1 MSFRIAEGGPA
12 NAPFERALAGAPH
25 VAKRSLREAEDLPY
39 WAAQARPP
47 SMTQLPRAFA
57 LALGQLSDPAILRVL
72 AKSLLAT
79 LAIFALLGVAAWQGL
94 SAGLASYAARYE
106 GLGALLALAMTGI
119 GAWLLFR
126 VVALAVLQFFADD
139 VVRAVERRHYPD
151 AASVPNL
158 PFSTELAAS
167 ARALLRVIAINAVV
181 LPFALVL
188 LVTGVGTALLLWA
201 ANAWLLGRELT
212 EMVWLRH
219 RQEEGGDRSEP
230 MPVSGPTRFVLGG
243 IVAAVLIVPFVNLLA
258 PVLGA
263 AAATHLVH
271 RARGLRA

>member
-1 MSFRIAEGGPA
+1 MEFCIADGVAASGL
-12 NAPFERALAGAPH
+12 NARALAAGRLG
-25 VAKRSLREAEDLPY
+25 AKRGFIGSGDLP
-39 WAAQARPP
+39 WWTAQAKPP
-47 SMTQLPRAFA
+47 SMTLLPRAFA

-72 AKSLLAT
+72 AKSVLAT
-79 LAIFALLGVAAWQGL
+79 LAIFAVLGVAAWQGL
-94 SAGLASYAARYE
+94 SAALASYAAGSE
-106 GLGALLALAMTGI
+106 GLSGLIALVLTGI

-139 VVRAVERRHYPD
+139 VVRAVERRHYSTAAVVPD
-151 AASVPNL
+151 VP
-158 PFSTELAAS
+158 FRTELAAS
-167 ARALLRVIAINAVV
+167 GRALMRMIAVNAVV

-219 RQEEGGDRSEP
+219 RGPGDELA
-230 MPVSGPTRFVLGG
+230 PVSGLTRFLLGG
-243 IVAAVLIVPFVNLLA
+243 IVAALLIVPFVNLLA

-263 AAATHLVH
+263 AAATHLAH
-271 RARGLRA
+271 RGRASHG